1 MAIASITD
9 WLQSSKRDF
18 FTGKLLYEQYGSD
31 RLILTIIRTGSS
43 TYHFQKLVE
52 GLEALNKLSNLK
64 PKAIHHEPAPAKAP
78 APARMVVGVLPPVE
92 RNPEQWKDAPDP
104 ILEVRNEKNRRYAK
118 ARKLFEMIRVM
129 DSQEHR
135 LDAALELLD
144 DMDYVA
150 ESWEIIDEW
159 KKDGTVREMRKKA
172 AEKEV
177 AEMNLREL
185 FAKSKNLAS
194 YISKDRARVKKVT
207 DTRKLLKIRTRLEE
221 NELKLEE
228 MKRRIDELV

>member
-1 MAIASITD
+1 MAIASITN
-9 WLQSSKRDF
+9 WLNSPKRDF
-18 FTGKLLYEQYGSD
+18 ATGKMLYEQYGSD

-43 TYHFQKLVE
+43 TYHFQKLLQ
-52 GLEALNKLSNLK
+52 GMEALNKLSNLK
-64 PKAIHHEPAPAKAP
+64 PKAIHHEPAPVQEP
-78 APARMVVGVLPPVE
+78 PRLVVGELPPVE
-92 RNPEQWKDAPDP
+92 KRPEQWKDAPDP
-104 ILEVRNEKNRRYAK
+104 ILEVRDEKNRRYAK

-135 LDAALELLD
+135 MEAALELLD

-207 DTRKLLKIRTRLEE
+207 DPRKLLKIRARLEE